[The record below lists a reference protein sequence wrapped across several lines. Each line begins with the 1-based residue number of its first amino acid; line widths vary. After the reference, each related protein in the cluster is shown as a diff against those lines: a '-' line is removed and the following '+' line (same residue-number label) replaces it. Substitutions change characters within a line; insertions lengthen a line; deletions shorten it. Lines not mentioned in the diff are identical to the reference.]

1 MYSSLF
7 FRYSGL
13 VAASRTRLMLF
24 ISFLICSIASVFS
37 SITEEASIWNICEY
51 TDTSRTH
58 LDFGDHYSMIMTICN
73 YVVLFLIPFVFIS
86 IIYSIIYTEAHAN
99 SERIRRD
106 SNCTLLQGSTLVHHM
121 FKCSVKITDR
131 LGKLKFVQKLFS
143 QSIFGCQADLWYQ
156 MFVSFQNETGKKVI
170 FKIGFAF
177 PFSIIYIRRS
187 VFYPFCN
194 EWMDNNNFHSFIP
207 TKIFVTH

>member
-1 MYSSLF
+1 MYLF
-7 FRYSGL
+7 HLFRYSGL

-24 ISFLICSIASVFS
+24 ISFLICSIASVLS

-58 LDFGDHYSMIMTICN
+58 FDFGDHYSLIMTICN
-73 YVVLFLIPFVFIS
+73 YVILFLIPFVFIS
-86 IIYSIIYTEAHAN
+86 IIYSVIYTEAHAN

-131 LGKLKFVQKLFS
+131 LGKLKFVQKLL
-143 QSIFGCQADLWYQ
+143 SINIWLPSRFRIKC
-156 MFVSFQNETGKKVI
+156 SFHFKLMKWWAKK
-170 FKIGFAF
+170 
-177 PFSIIYIRRS
+177 
-187 VFYPFCN
+187 
-194 EWMDNNNFHSFIP
+194 
-207 TKIFVTH
+207 

>member
-1 MYSSLF
+1 MCLSTTWGKNIAHHDEVTFANFLKYSYILYQVKCIYF
-7 FRYSGL
+7 TLFRYSGL

-24 ISFLICSIASVFS
+24 ISFLICSIASVLS

-58 LDFGDHYSMIMTICN
+58 FDFGDHYSLIMTICN
-73 YVVLFLIPFVFIS
+73 YVILFLIPFVFIS
-86 IIYSIIYTEAHAN
+86 IIYSVIYTEAHAN

-131 LGKLKFVQKLFS
+131 LGKLKFVQKLL
-143 QSIFGCQADLWYQ
+143 SINIWLPSRFRIKC
-156 MFVSFQNETGKKVI
+156 SFHFKLMKWWAKK
-170 FKIGFAF
+170 
-177 PFSIIYIRRS
+177 
-187 VFYPFCN
+187 
-194 EWMDNNNFHSFIP
+194 
-207 TKIFVTH
+207 